1 MIWLERIFLAF
12 VAVHVIRS
20 TITDYRAVR
29 NAPAEPAEED
39 GLTGDE
45 LPQVDSKELFRR
57 QAGALATQLPL
68 FYLSVYFAFVFG
80 AFSRELLS
88 PLHIGAGLVAGHIV
102 FALSLTCTHGNPG
115 DSWEHFLDLGGLW
128 DFVVELPGVVTRCFT
143 VAFAEELIWR
153 VALQALLVERAV
165 AFATNRWGE
174 GAAPWA
180 VVVAIAA
187 VAFLFH
193 ASHRHFFDNSVAG
206 WLEFLVFA
214 FVLGLI
220 YHYTFSLVLVIAI
233 HALRNIETTY
243 LEYLIKV
250 EELGDRER
258 AAEAVMRDLR
268 KQPGL
273 ERT

>member
-12 VAVHVIRS
+12 VAVHVLRS

-29 NAPAEPAEED
+29 NRPDGAVADEGAE
-39 GLTGDE
+39 DE
-45 LPQVDSKELFRR
+45 LPQTDARELMKQ

-68 FYLSVYFAFVFG
+68 FYLSVYFAFLYG

-88 PLHIGAGLVAGHIV
+88 PLHIGAGLVAGHLV
-102 FALSLTCTHGNPG
+102 FALSLTATHGSMR
-115 DSWEHFLDLGGLW
+115 DSLEHFTDVGGLW
-128 DFVVELPGVVTRCFT
+128 DFVVEMPGVVTRCLT

-153 VALQALLVERAV
+153 VVLQAMLVERAV
-165 AFATNRWGE
+165 TFATTRWGE

-180 VVVAIAA
+180 VAAAIAV

-206 WLEFLVFA
+206 WLEFLGFA
-214 FVLGLI
+214 FALGLI

-273 ERT
+273 EQT